1 MFMRYFPINLDVR
14 GKPVVIVGGG
24 AVAARK
30 CQALLAAGARV
41 TVIAPTLAGL
51 LRELAENGRVT
62 HLARKYSEGDLAGA
76 CLVFA
81 ATDTSKVNRAVAN
94 EAKIN
99 GIPAD
104 ITDAPE
110 LGDFTSPAVINR
122 GDLLITVSTGGES
135 PALARKV
142 RMELEKRYGPEYADL
157 IKILGK
163 VREKLL
169 TEKAN
174 SPYNKKIS
182 NQLVDQD
189 LPGLIKKSSTTEI
202 DHLLLKLCGPGF
214 SLAELGIGEK
224 DKE

>member
-1 MFMRYFPINLDVR
+1 MRYFPINLEVR
-14 GKPVVIVGGG
+14 GKQVVIVGGG
-24 AVAARK
+24 SVAARK
-30 CQALLAAGARV
+30 CLALLAAGARV
-41 TVIAPTLAGL
+41 TVIAPKLAGP
-51 LRELAENGRVT
+51 LRDLAENGGVT
-62 HLARKYSEGDLAGA
+62 HLARKYGEGDLAGA
-76 CLVFA
+76 FLAFA
-81 ATDTSKVNRAVAN
+81 ATDSRMANRAVAN
-94 EAKIN
+94 EAKKN

-110 LGDFTSPAVINR
+110 QGDFASPAVITR

-142 RMELEKRYGPEYADL
+142 RLDLEKRYGPEYVDF

-174 SPYNKKIS
+174 RPYNKKIL
-182 NQLVDQD
+182 NQLVEQD
-189 LPGLIKKSSTTEI
+189 LPELLKKNSVAEI
-202 DHLLLKLCGPGF
+202 DKLLLKLCGPGF